1 MYDYNS
7 VQKQSSFSRTLANE
21 EKAGFYPT
29 DPAHCRAINKF
40 LKFPEEGDALCLEP
54 SIGDG
59 TAILLATGKK
69 NGDNLHI
76 LGAELSEARAKE
88 SREKEGI
95 EDVVCGD
102 FLRGITVS
110 PSCFTFCFSN
120 PPYEADASDGIRL
133 EAKFLERI
141 TPLMKAGGIFVYVIP
156 ENQFLEPG
164 LFLKLYNR
172 FEFLHVYRF
181 HEAEYKKYHQ
191 IVLIGQKKKVRYNLT
206 KDERDKMIEFYKN
219 NIEELPF
226 DYEGDKVEVPESDM
240 SALREFRSTKFP
252 AKEVCGAMRG
262 DGVTAVAVNSFMET
276 MASKIFTKPFD
287 NGEVDRPPIHPN
299 KDSMY
304 LLGVC
309 GVGQGL
315 CGTEEEGNLHLQ
327 RGTVKMVENLTLQP
341 GDDTRV
347 KGVITATT
355 RAQVTYKVVESD
367 GTITELV

>member
-40 LKFPEEGDALCLEP
+40 LKFPEEGDVLCLEP

-262 DGVTAVAVNSFMET
+262 DGMTAVAVNSFMET

-315 CGTEEEGNLHLQ
+315 CGSEEEGNLHLQ

-341 GDDTRV
+341 SDDTRV

>member
-1 MYDYNS
+1 MYGYDS

-29 DPAHCRAINKF
+29 DPAHCRAISNF
-40 LKFPEEGDALCLEP
+40 LEFPEEDVLCLEP

-69 NGDNLHI
+69 RGDKLHI
-76 LGAELSEARAKE
+76 LGAELSEGRAKE

-102 FLRGITVS
+102 FLKGVTVS
-110 PSCFTFCFSN
+110 PSSFTFCFSN
-120 PPYEADASDGIRL
+120 PPYETDSLDGIRL

-141 TPLMKAGGIFVYVIP
+141 TPLMKAGGILVYVIP

-164 LFLKLYNR
+164 LFLKLFNR

-181 HEAEYKKYHQ
+181 HAEEYKKYHQ
-191 IVLIGQKKKVRYNLT
+191 IVLIGRKKKVRNNIL
-206 KDERDKMIEFYKN
+206 KDERDKLIEFYKE

-226 DYEGDKVEVPESDM
+226 DYEGEKVQVPESDM
-240 SALREFRSTKFP
+240 SALKEFRSTKFP
-252 AKEVCGAMRG
+252 AAEVVEAMRG
-262 DGVTAVAVNSFMET
+262 DGITAMAVNSFMET
-276 MASKIFTKPFD
+276 ISPNLFTKMWD
-287 NGEVDRPPIHPN
+287 DGDCDRPPIHPN

-309 GVGQGL
+309 GKGQGL
-315 CGTEEEGNLHLQ
+315 CGSEEEGNLHLQ
-327 RGTVKMVENLTLQP
+327 RGTVRMVENLELRQEELRAKNTI
-341 GDDTRV
+341 V
-347 KGVITATT
+347 ATT

>member
-1 MYDYNS
+1 MYGYGS

-29 DPAHCRAINKF
+29 DPAHCRAINRF
-40 LKFPEEGDALCLEP
+40 LEFPKEGDVLCLEP

-59 TAILLATGKK
+59 TAVLLATGKRE
-69 NGDNLHI
+69 GDNLHI

-102 FLRGITVS
+102 FLRGVTVS
-110 PSCFTFCFSN
+110 PSSFTFCFSN

-141 TPLMKAGGIFVYVIP
+141 TPLMKAGGILVYVIP
-156 ENQFLEPG
+156 ENQFLEPSM
-164 LFLKLYNR
+164 FLKLYNR

-181 HEAEYKKYHQ
+181 HEEEYKKYHQ
-191 IVLIGQKKKVRYNLT
+191 IVLIGQKKKVRYNIL
-206 KDERDKMIEFYKN
+206 KDERDKLIEFYKE

-226 DYEGDKVEVPESDM
+226 DYEGEKVQVPESDM
-240 SALREFRSTKFP
+240 TALREFRTTRFP
-252 AKEVCGAMRG
+252 AAEVAEAIRG
-262 DGVTAVAVNSFMET
+262 DGITAMAVNSFMEAMST
-276 MASKIFTKPFD
+276 KVFSKMYD
-287 NGEVDRPPIHPN
+287 DGDCDRPPIHPN

-309 GVGQGL
+309 GKGQGL
-315 CGTEEEGNLHLQ
+315 CGSEEEGNLHLQ
-327 RGTVKMVENLTLQP
+327 RGTVKMVENLELKAE
-341 GDDTRV
+341 DL
-347 KGVITATT
+347 KAKNSIIATT